1 MEALRRTVVVRVAG
15 GQAKSIGGNMPEYV
29 KTPSPEPRPTW
40 VEHYPPGVPAEVDVH
55 RFASLADMLA
65 HSCRRYATREAFTSM
80 KAVLTY
86 AELDCL
92 TRDFASYL
100 QQQGLSRGARVAIM
114 LPNLLQYPVVLFG
127 ILRAGMVVVN
137 VNPLYTAPEL
147 RHQLADSGATA
158 IVVLENF
165 AHTLQAVLGSTAVRQ
180 VVTTKVGDLLPPL
193 RARLVNLLVKWIQ
206 RRVPP
211 WRLPGSVSF
220 HAALRRGRRQP
231 PDEPPL
237 TPEDIAL
244 LQYTGGTT
252 GIPKGA
258 ILTHGNLVANVE
270 QISAWLGATLQA
282 GKEVVVTPLPLHH
295 IFALTANLLTFVRWG
310 GNNVLI
316 TDPRDLRTLLRTLRT
331 TRFSAI
337 SGVNTLFRLLL
348 DAPGFAEICRA
359 NAGSLKVAVAGGMAV
374 QREVALHWQQA
385 TGVPLIEGYGL
396 TEAAPV
402 VCINPVGGVAFSGA
416 VGMPLPS
423 TRVAIRDETGQD
435 LPPGQA
441 GEICVQGPQ
450 VMRGYWNMPE
460 ETARVLGVG
469 GWMRTGD
476 MGVMDTR
483 GSIRFLARS
492 KEVIVVSGFKVYP
505 KEVEDVAMQHPGIR
519 DACAIGVADE
529 RSGESVKLLV
539 VRRDPA
545 LSAEAVLAHCRAQLT
560 GYKVPHYVEFRPS
573 LARSALGKVLLRPQ
587 TEGRATTIGMRP

>member
-137 VNPLYTAPEL
+137 VNPLYTPPEL

-505 KEVEDVAMQHPGIR
+505 KEVEDVVMQHPGIR

>member
-1 MEALRRTVVVRVAG
+1 MEALRGTVVFRVAS

-65 HSCRRYATREAFTSM
+65 HSCRRYATRAAFTSM

-100 QQQGLSRGARVAIM
+100 QRLGLSRGDRVAIM

-165 AHTLQAVLGSTAVRQ
+165 AHTLQAVLGFTAVRHI
-180 VVTTKVGDLLPPL
+180 VTTKVGDLLPPL

-258 ILTHGNLVANVE
+258 ILSHGNLVANVE
-270 QISAWLGATLQA
+270 QISAWLGATLEA

-348 DAPGFAEICRA
+348 DAPGFAEVCRA

-385 TGVPLIEGYGL
+385 TGIPLTEGYGL

-423 TRVAIRDETGQD
+423 TRVAIRDETGLD

-441 GEICVQGPQ
+441 GEICVQGPAGHAGLLEYAGGNGTRSRRRRVDAHRRHGCDGPPRQ
-450 VMRGYWNMPE
+450 YPLPRAQQGGHRGIRLQGLPQGNRGCGHAASRHPG
-460 ETARVLGVG
+460 RLRHRRRG
-469 GWMRTGD
+469 RTLR
-476 MGVMDTR
+476 R
-483 GSIRFLARS
+483 GSQAPRGQARS
-492 KEVIVVSGFKVYP
+492 RAF
-505 KEVEDVAMQHPGIR
+505 
-519 DACAIGVADE
+519 
-529 RSGESVKLLV
+529 
-539 VRRDPA
+539 RRGGAGP
-545 LSAEAVLAHCRAQLT
+545 LPRAVDRLQ
-560 GYKVPHYVEFRPS
+560 GSP
-573 LARSALGKVLLRPQ
+573 LR
-587 TEGRATTIGMRP
+587 